1 MRVILILIVAGL
13 LMVLAGWLTIV
24 NTGNQTSINI
34 ETKRIER
41 DTDRALERGREA
53 LHNVERGTS
62 GAQQQTD
69 EVIIVPAEPI
79 R

>member
-1 MRVILILIVAGL
+1 MRAVLILIIVGL

-41 DTDRALERGREA
+41 DTDRAIERGREA
-53 LHNVERGTS
+53 LHNVEPSGTS
-62 GAQQQTD
+62 PRD
-69 EVIIVPAEPI
+69 EVNILPQPI
-79 R
+79 Q